1 MTAPTCKW
9 CGRQVVKSHEFC
21 CGNCEVQWHIHE
33 EHKDKPGKCP
43 CDKCRTIYVIGGKR
57 E

>member
-1 MTAPTCKW
+1 MTATNCKW
-9 CGRQVVKSHEFC
+9 CGRQTAEGREFC
-21 CGNCEVQWHIHE
+21 CGGCEVQWYIHE

-43 CDKCRTIYVIGGKR
+43 CDKCRTVHVIGGKR